1 MRMSREQI
9 ELPSPSLVSY
19 QLMVDGISGWG
30 VAPLPNK
37 PDLTCS
43 VVVCGDP
50 MHLCSVS
57 F

>member
-1 MRMSREQI
+1 M

-43 VVVCGDP
+43 VVVCGDL